1 MDLIDESRYD
11 EQMRA
16 MVLPAL
22 AACCEEGRMEPARAE
37 DLPEL
42 DHLGALHYLCYDA
55 AKFDDL
61 REDGATATFR
71 GAVVISYGFTENAR
85 KYSELIWY
93 FLLDGYSVCVLEH
106 RGTGI
111 RSVTW
116 TTRAWCGSTTGGGTW
131 PTWASSPK
139 PLD

>member
-16 MVLPAL
+16 TVLPAL
-22 AACCEEGRMEPARAE
+22 AACCEEGWMEPARAE

-61 REDGATATFR
+61 REDGATATFQ
-71 GAVVISYGFTENAR
+71 APS
-85 KYSELIWY
+85 S
-93 FLLDGYSVCVLEH
+93 SP
-106 RGTGI
+106 TGSP
-111 RSVTW
+111 R
-116 TTRAWCGSTTGGGTW
+116 TRANTRS
-131 PTWASSPK
+131 
-139 PLD
+139 